1 MIVVVGQPIYRE
13 SEGAAMVDGLPAR
26 VALAAAAHGRS
37 VQLVGKAGEDEA
49 GDAVVLALAKGGV
62 GHVALLREAGRPTAR
77 AASSRDDDIDAGSD
91 TGGVFEPDQEP
102 AARDSP
108 LDPVTTGPSLEAAD
122 IELAL
127 QYLTEFAVLVLAD
140 PAAQD
145 VLRVVAKAASWADS
159 RLIVVVPPGG
169 TVPEDL
175 PADAIAFEAPDS
187 DPDGV
192 FASLVGSFAAG
203 LDDGG
208 DPADSF
214 RSSVDLGGWTPAV
227 AEPAVD

>member
-1 MIVVVGQPIYRE
+1 
-13 SEGAAMVDGLPAR
+13 
-26 VALAAAAHGRS
+26 
-37 VQLVGKAGEDEA
+37 VQLVGKAGEDRE

-62 GHVALLREAGRPTAR
+62 GHVALLREAGKPTAR
-77 AASSRDDDIDAGSD
+77 AVSSRDDDIDAGSE
-91 TGGVFEPDQEP
+91 TGGVFGPDQEP
-102 AARDSP
+102 AVHEGP
-108 LDPVTTGPSLEAAD
+108 LDPVTTGGSLEAAD

-127 QYLTEFAVLVLAD
+127 QYLTEFAVVVLAD
-140 PAAQD
+140 PAAPD

-159 RLIVVVPPGG
+159 RLIVVVRSGG

-175 PADAIAFEAPDS
+175 PSDAIAFEAPDS

-203 LDDGG
+203 LDDGS

-214 RSSVDLGGWTPAV
+214 RSSVDSGGWTPAV
-227 AEPAVD
+227 AESAVD